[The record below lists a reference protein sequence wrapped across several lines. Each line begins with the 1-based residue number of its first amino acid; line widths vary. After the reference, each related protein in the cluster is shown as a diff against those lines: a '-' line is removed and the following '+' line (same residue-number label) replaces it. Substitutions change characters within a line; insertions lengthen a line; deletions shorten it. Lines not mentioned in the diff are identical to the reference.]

1 MPNTASL
8 AKLFRLQVMCP
19 CVIRFQ
25 HEDDSLESED
35 YEGILQASPSL
46 RNYTQEQLYTR
57 RDEDRDGVAVVTR
70 RSIDRPAGLRGS

>member
-1 MPNTASL
+1 M
-8 AKLFRLQVMCP
+8 
-19 CVIRFQ
+19 
-25 HEDDSLESED
+25 ESED